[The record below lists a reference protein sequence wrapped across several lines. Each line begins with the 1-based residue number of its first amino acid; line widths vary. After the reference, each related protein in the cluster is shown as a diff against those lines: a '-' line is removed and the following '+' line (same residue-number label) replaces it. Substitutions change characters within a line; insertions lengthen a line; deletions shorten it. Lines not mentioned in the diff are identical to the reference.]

1 MEGNPVWS
9 ATYSCVEAVG
19 SEDENCLT
27 TGLGA
32 EIAMIIHHAYSL
44 IAICKLKHEG
54 TGALPRRR
62 AKIRG
67 PITRFA

>member
-44 IAICKLKHEG
+44 IAICKLK
-54 TGALPRRR
+54 
-62 AKIRG
+62 
-67 PITRFA
+67 